1 MIGVRNGCHAY
12 PIVLVLPTAAWGLS
26 GRCIEMIDVR
36 GAPTVPSHG
45 RWHEIHLR
53 GV

>member
-1 MIGVRNGCHAY
+1 MRLTGEIRTIDLGLGGVN
-12 PIVLVLPTAAWGLS
+12 
-26 GRCIEMIDVR
+26 GRCIEIINVR

-53 GV
+53 AFHIN